1 MNPDM
6 AENSLVVLW
15 CILVMYTG
23 KTRDVFSFCGALIC
37 SVVMIGLIALPRAAI
52 VEERVA
58 SLAIWFKMFHYS
70 TE

>member
-37 SVVMIGLIALPRAAI
+37 TVVIIGLIALPRAAI
-52 VEERVA
+52 V
-58 SLAIWFKMFHYS
+58 ICK
-70 TE
+70 